1 MKLLIKTVIIVYV
14 LICMLAYILQDKI
27 ILQPHKV
34 YEEEIYTKGQ
44 EIEIP
49 IADNLTM
56 NCLYI
61 KSKTPSKGVVLY
73 FHGNKGNIFRA
84 TYQSR
89 MVQDKGYDVLIP
101 DYRGYGKT
109 EGKVWSDNDLLPDA
123 DQAYRFL
130 MTMYE
135 EKDIYIM
142 GYSLG
147 SGMASYVASVHNP
160 AHLFLI
166 APFTSLVDIKN
177 QYAWFLPDFLMRIV
191 LPVEDFMQNVSCP
204 VSIIHGT
211 NDTVVDYKY
220 SEELKSEFPD
230 VKLITSEGQSHRRII
245 FDPLLK
251 EELHR
256 VLLRNN

>member
-1 MKLLIKTVIIVYV
+1 
-14 LICMLAYILQDKI
+14 
-27 ILQPHKV
+27 
-34 YEEEIYTKGQ
+34 
-44 EIEIP
+44 
-49 IADNLTM
+49 M

-89 MVQDKGYDVLIP
+89 MVQNLGYDVFIP

-123 DQAYRFL
+123 NQAYRFL
-130 MTMYE
+130 MTMYD
-135 EKDIYIM
+135 EKDIYLM

-147 SGMASYVASVHNP
+147 TGMASYVASLHRP

-177 QYAWFLPDFLMRIV
+177 QYAWFLPDFLMRIR
-191 LPVEDFMQNVSCP
+191 LPVIDFMNNVTCP
-204 VSIIHGT
+204 VSIVHGT
-211 NDTVVDYKY
+211 DDTVVDYKY
-220 SEELKSEFPD
+220 SKILKSKFPK
-230 VKLITSEGQSHRRII
+230 VNLITSEGQSHRRII

-251 EELHR
+251 ENVQL
-256 VLLRNN
+256 VLLNKQ